1 MYFYWKIIL
10 VNTIF
15 VNNTFFLI
23 FLKYKPIY
31 LLCMYLVTR
40 AGAAMLQL
48 CYLVVQWAAQLQ
60 LKLLSYFI
68 LREDEL
74 QHVSCHLVI
83 PVLFFS
89 WNKYSLVDHMLSPA
103 SLMSFFL
110 FLNLCPV
117 WQFLQSELWSEC
129 LWGQTHFTFWRS
141 ALYILYWLHLCF
153 FYLFLYSFV
162 FVVSIIKFYMVW
174 YYNI

>member
-60 LKLLSYFI
+60 LKLLCYFI

-110 FLNLCPV
+110 FFKIYVLSGSFCNQNSDLNACGAKHILLFED
-117 WQFLQSELWSEC
+117 QLY
-129 LWGQTHFTFWRS
+129 TFS
-141 ALYILYWLHLCF
+141 IGSTCVSFICF
-153 FYLFLYSFV
+153 FIHLYLLFPL
-162 FVVSIIKFYMVW
+162 
-174 YYNI
+174 

>member
-1 MYFYWKIIL
+1 MHFYWKIIL

-68 LREDEL
+68 LRDDEL

-83 PVLFFS
+83 PVSFFS
-89 WNKYSLVDHMLSPA
+89 WNKYSLVYHMLSPA

-110 FLNLCPV
+110 FLIYALSGSFCNQNSDLNASVPNTFY
-117 WQFLQSELWSEC
+117 FLKIS
-129 LWGQTHFTFWRS
+129 
-141 ALYILYWLHLCF
+141 
-153 FYLFLYSFV
+153 
-162 FVVSIIKFYMVW
+162 SIHSL
-174 YYNI
+174 

>member
-40 AGAAMLQL
+40 AGAPMLQL

-60 LKLLSYFI
+60 LKLLCYFI

-89 WNKYSLVDHMLSPA
+89 WNKYSLVYHMLSPA

-110 FLNLCPV
+110 F
-117 WQFLQSELWSEC
+117 FKFMSC
-129 LWGQTHFTFWRS
+129 LAVFAIRTLIWMLRCQTHFTFWRS
-141 ALYILYWLHLCF
+141 ALYILYRLHLCF
-153 FYLFLYSFV
+153 IYLFIYSFV

>member
-68 LREDEL
+68 LRDDEL

-83 PVLFFS
+83 PV
-89 WNKYSLVDHMLSPA
+89 
-103 SLMSFFL
+103 SFFL
-110 FLNLCPV
+110 GINTVWSTCFTNVIFPFFNLCPV

-129 LWGQTHFTFWRS
+129 FGAKHILLFEDQLYTFS
-141 ALYILYWLHLCF
+141 IGSTCVSFICLFIHLYL
-153 FYLFLYSFV
+153 LFPL
-162 FVVSIIKFYMVW
+162 
-174 YYNI
+174 

>member
-60 LKLLSYFI
+60 LKLLCYFI

-110 FLNLCPV
+110 FFKFMSCLAVFAIRTLIWMLVGPNTFY
-117 WQFLQSELWSEC
+117 FLKISSIHSLLAPLVFLLSVSLFIC
-129 LWGQTHFTFWRS
+129 ICCFH
-141 ALYILYWLHLCF
+141 YKILYGMIL
-153 FYLFLYSFV
+153 
-162 FVVSIIKFYMVW
+162 
-174 YYNI
+174 